1 MKVAWG
7 NLGLEVSIYVPLG
20 KKIEGIKKIKV
31 NDKCLADSE
40 LIMTD
45 ASHDLITVK

>member
-1 MKVAWG
+1 MKVVWD
-7 NLGLEVSIYVPLG
+7 NLGLGISIYVPLG

-31 NDKCLADSE
+31 NEKCLADSE

-45 ASHDLITVK
+45 ANHDLITIK

>member
-1 MKVAWG
+1 MKVVWD
-7 NLGLEVSIYVPLG
+7 NLGLGISSYVPLG

-31 NDKCLADSE
+31 NEKCLADSE

-45 ASHDLITVK
+45 ASHDLITIK

>member
-1 MKVAWG
+1 MVWD
-7 NLGLEVSIYVPLG
+7 NLGLGISIYVPLG

-31 NDKCLADSE
+31 NEKCLADSE

-45 ASHDLITVK
+45 ASHDLITIK